1 MINKIAG
8 PFVILS
14 KTRQQVT
21 SFDEL
26 QGDYIIFSTED
37 GTLLEFEDN
46 IGSDGHDLILKFFD
60 PTGEILLRY
69 FETQRHVFTDLIRR
83 YGDIRDSKNIQ
94 DLNDV
99 KSTEGS
105 DAEITLEGLE
115 YPDLNEDQKAKLEEE
130 FDNLDIINQ
139 SSNSF
144 FIMYGTDNFKNAVP
158 FKKISLASYVLDT
171 GTDASY
177 VVTAKFVSYPLSA
190 K

>member
-69 FETQRHVFTDLIRR
+69 LGGT
-83 YGDIRDSKNIQ
+83 
-94 DLNDV
+94 
-99 KSTEGS
+99 
-105 DAEITLEGLE
+105 
-115 YPDLNEDQKAKLEEE
+115 
-130 FDNLDIINQ
+130 
-139 SSNSF
+139 F
-144 FIMYGTDNFKNAVP
+144 FH
-158 FKKISLASYVLDT
+158 SLPVLF
-171 GTDASY
+171 S
-177 VVTAKFVSYPLSA
+177 
-190 K
+190 